1 VEAVSVAACY
11 TVKNEADIIEA
22 SFRHMLAEGIDHI
35 YTTDNMS
42 TDGTREIMECIASET
57 GRITIIE
64 DREPFYRQVYW
75 MTLLT
80 DMARNAGHEWVV
92 ASDADEWWYATSGQT
107 IADVLANYQGH
118 KLYARSYQHHDWN
131 MRQIEPKRLPKVAY
145 RLVPDA
151 QLHIGNH
158 DVSIVGGEYEVLDL
172 REIQYR
178 SLAHFIA
185 KTRNSAAT
193 LAPEQRAIGAGS
205 HHTDREA
212 MSDEELAEQW
222 QAMMAIP
229 TVCDPIPS
237 HLPSASLYLSMGTST
252 T

>member
-1 VEAVSVAACY
+1 MTVAACY

-42 TDGTREIMECIASET
+42 TDGSREIMQRLADET
-57 GRITIIE
+57 GRITIVE
-64 DREPFYRQVYW
+64 DREPFQRQVYW

-80 DMARNAGHEWVV
+80 DMARDAGHEWVI
-92 ASDADEWWYATSGQT
+92 ASDADEWWYATNGET
-107 IADVLANYQGH
+107 IADVLANYQGD

-131 MRQIEPKRLPKVAY
+131 TRQIEPKRLPKVAY
-145 RLVPDA
+145 RLMPGA
-151 QLHIGNH
+151 QLHMGNH
-158 DVSIVGGEYEVLDL
+158 DVSIANGEYDVLDL

-185 KTRNSAAT
+185 KTRKFAAVI
-193 LAPEQRAIGAGS
+193 APEERAVGAGS
-205 HHTDREA
+205 HHTDRES

-222 QAMMAIP
+222 QAMMATP
-229 TVCDPIPS
+229 TVHDPIPS
-237 HLPSASLYLSMGTST
+237 HLPSASSFLSTATLST
-252 T
+252 